1 MLSRSVARKSNPGL
15 HERGALEHVRW
26 QVDLGAVFDEPAFA
40 DALAGFRRLYGVAPL
55 RVLCAPDV
63 LQRAAALFARSGD
76 DALARNLRV
85 DGIPLVGSIV
95 APGTIVFE
103 GEVDEERMGDW

>member
-1 MLSRSVARKSNPGL
+1 
-15 HERGALEHVRW
+15 
-26 QVDLGAVFDEPAFA
+26 LGDDYDEEAFA
-40 DALAGFRRLYGVAPL
+40 AALHRFRQLYNVAPQ

-63 LQRAAALFARSGD
+63 LIRFAALHAPSGE
-76 DALARNLRV
+76 DALRRALLHAGLPV
-85 DGIPLVGSIV
+85 VSAIL

>member
-1 MLSRSVARKSNPGL
+1 VLGDDYDEEDFAAAL
-15 HERGALEHVRW
+15 HS
-26 QVDLGAVFDEPAFA
+26 
-40 DALAGFRRLYGVAPL
+40 FRQLYNVAPQ

-63 LQRAAALFARSGD
+63 LIRFAALHAPSSE
-76 DALARNLRV
+76 DALRRALLHAGLPV
-85 DGIPLVGSIV
+85 VSAIL

>member
-1 MLSRSVARKSNPGL
+1 VLGSSFDAR
-15 HERGALEHVRW
+15 A
-26 QVDLGAVFDEPAFA
+26 FD
-40 DALAGFRRLYGVAPL
+40 DALGGFRRLYNVAPA

-63 LQRAAALFARSGD
+63 LARFAALNGRSSDDAHQRA
-76 DALARNLRV
+76 LRY
-85 DGIPLVGSIV
+85 DGLPVVSAIL

>member
-1 MLSRSVARKSNPGL
+1 MY
-15 HERGALEHVRW
+15 HVR
-26 QVDLGAVFDEPAFA
+26 
-40 DALAGFRRLYGVAPL
+40 PL

-63 LQRAAALFARSGD
+63 LQRCAELFARSGD
-76 DALARNLRV
+76 DALARNLRFDHV
-85 DGIPLVGSIV
+85 PLTSAVL